1 MMNNKATANLAAE
14 KKELKSQTS
23 LEVSTAIRERGGLK
37 SLTAIR
43 NLPIGKY
50 EAIKALEMLPR

>member
-1 MMNNKATANLAAE
+1 MMTNNSGNASKSPKAT
-14 KKELKSQTS
+14 KSQISNDISTS
-23 LEVSTAIRERGGLK
+23 IRERGGLK

-50 EAIKALEMLPR
+50 EAIKAMEM